1 MLSDE
6 DCEQFI
12 ADGFIVLRGAVP
24 ADVTKRCVEDLRPGF
39 AGTDVDPEEPN
50 TWSKPVI
57 RLYTPIAQSFIE
69 ASNQPTLYAAY
80 DRLIGK
86 NRWLPPDRL
95 GGTVPVRFPSVVD
108 PGDAGWHI
116 DTSYL
121 SNGEW
126 RVNVF
131 SAQRALLCLFLL
143 SDVTEADAPTE
154 IKIGSHF
161 DAAKELKPFGEAGVA
176 FNTEM
181 LPLSTF
187 DRPSAFATGNAGD
200 VFLCHP
206 FLVHRA
212 TWPHKGTKPRYLAQP
227 GIQHRGGSPTFT
239 YERSPF
245 TLSGDDDPYPVEKAI
260 CLALAED

>member
-6 DCEQFI
+6 ACEQFI

-24 ADVTKRCVEDLRPGF
+24 AEVTKRCVKDLQPGF
-39 AGTDVDPEEPN
+39 ADTDVDPEEPD
-50 TWSKPVI
+50 TWTKPVV
-57 RLYTPIAQSFIE
+57 RLYTPITQSFIE
-69 ASNQPTLYAAY
+69 ASNQPNLYAAY

-86 NRWLPPDRL
+86 HRWLPPDRL

-116 DTSYL
+116 DSSYL
-121 SNGEW
+121 FDGEW

-143 SDVTEADAPTE
+143 SEVTATDAPTE

-161 DAAKELKPFGEAGVA
+161 DAAKALQPFGEAGVV
-176 FNTEM
+176 FNAEM
-181 LPLSTF
+181 LPASTL
-187 DRPSAFATGNAGD
+187 DRESAFATGEAGD

-212 TWPHKGTKPRYLAQP
+212 TWPHRGTKPRYLAQP
-227 GIQHRGGSPTFT
+227 GIQHQGGSPAYI
-239 YERSPF
+239 YEQSPF
-245 TLSGDDDPYPVEKAI
+245 TLLGNDNPHPVENAI
-260 CLALAED
+260 CLALQ